1 MRDASM
7 TWMVVEN
14 LGLGTDVRLDPH
26 RIAPNVR
33 RMFAEYAIRRT
44 FVIYLFNN
52 KWCPTATFTLFRG
65 INGASM
71 VEKLGV
77 LQLWAFLKTQM

>member
-1 MRDASM
+1 
-7 TWMVVEN
+7 
-14 LGLGTDVRLDPH
+14 
-26 RIAPNVR
+26 
-33 RMFAEYAIRRT
+33 MFAEYAIRRT

-52 KWCPTATFTLFRG
+52 KWCPTATFTLLRG

-77 LQLWAFLKTQM
+77 LQLWAFLKTQ